1 MRRTVEIFKNF
12 DRNTQTKNEKKNEL
26 IHYCSL
32 ALTLK
37 CLFRLILLFIQRKKN
52 QIHINQQCVDS
63 MLPFRTLIFKVGSGQ
78 LISEI
83 SVPKID
89 RKFEL

>member
-37 CLFRLILLFIQRKKN
+37 CLFRLILLFIQRKK
-52 QIHINQQCVDS
+52 IKYISIN
-63 MLPFRTLIFKVGSGQ
+63 
-78 LISEI
+78 
-83 SVPKID
+83 SV
-89 RKFEL
+89 